1 MNCEN
6 CQLELEDLFYGE
18 LPSGQT
24 AELREHLAG
33 CAECRGVEAT
43 IARETEIFSRY
54 YTQTELEPPAQMWEA
69 IRDQIR
75 TEEPDRV
82 ARRGWGERFSGGLF
96 GWLLQPVVLRQA
108 AAALA
113 LILVTVAVTVF
124 LTSRKDEKQSVAEIH
139 STPTPAPSPAPS
151 VTVTPAP
158 APTSNQTGEF
168 VAKDNGRAP
177 VKNERLARPT
187 PAPKT
192 LSDEQLIRA
201 QVARAERE
209 YVSAIRLLD
218 RAVAQRK
225 GQIDNSVYA
234 QYEESLAL
242 IDDSIE
248 KSRNALRAHPGD
260 TSAGQ
265 FLLTAYARKVELMQE
280 FVLR

>member
-18 LPSGQT
+18 LPPGRV
-24 AELREHLAG
+24 AELRAHLSG
-33 CAECRGVEAT
+33 CDECRDVEAT
-43 IARETEIFSRY
+43 IARETEIFSSY
-54 YTQTELEPPAQMWEA
+54 YTQTEIEPPAQMWGA
-69 IRDQIR
+69 IRDRIR
-75 TEEPDRV
+75 TEEPVRV
-82 ARRGWGERFSGGLF
+82 ARRGWGERFSGGIF

-124 LTSRKDEKQSVAEIH
+124 LTSRKDEGQQLAGNH
-139 STPTPAPSPAPS
+139 STPAPSPAPS

-158 APTSNQTGEF
+158 TPTSNQTGELI
-168 VAKDNGRAP
+168 VKGSGRAA
-177 VKNERLARPT
+177 VKNERVARPT

-192 LSDEQLIRA
+192 LSDEELIRA

-234 QYEESLAL
+234 QYEASLAL

-248 KSRNALRAHPGD
+248 KSRTALRAHPGD
-260 TSAGQ
+260 MTAGQ